1 MAIEIK
7 NGERIPT
14 LFKTTPTNNVTSEPK
29 GEFALTLSGVKPA
42 ERSRPVELTDSVV
55 ITNTVTQIR
64 KSIESSPSQSSADV
78 ERLMRIKA
86 AIENGT
92 YEINPDQIAA
102 KMIQFELSS
111 SES

>member
-7 NGERIPT
+7 NGERIHT
-14 LFKTTPTNNVTSEPK
+14 LFKTTPTNTIASEAK
-29 GEFALTLSGVKPA
+29 GEFALTLSGAKPA
-42 ERSRPVELTDSVV
+42 ERVTPVNRTDSVV

-64 KSIESSPSQSSADV
+64 KSIESSSSQSSADV

-102 KMIQFELSS
+102 KMIQFELSTR
-111 SES
+111 ES